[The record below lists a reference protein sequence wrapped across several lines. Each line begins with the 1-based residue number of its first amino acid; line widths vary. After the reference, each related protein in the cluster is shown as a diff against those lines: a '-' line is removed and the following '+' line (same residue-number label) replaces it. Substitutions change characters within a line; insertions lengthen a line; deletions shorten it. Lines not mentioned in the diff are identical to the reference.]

1 MLLAPLI
8 CVRDVEQS
16 SRWYQKLLGLVSG
29 HGGKEYERLNTE
41 NRLVLQ
47 LHKWEAEHHHGPLGD
62 PALKPYGNGVVLWF
76 ELQDFTDAVQRAT
89 AMNVEVI
96 RPAQLSENGNW
107 EFWIRDPEGY
117 MVVLTSPLH

>member
-1 MLLAPLI
+1 MMLAPLI
-8 CVRDVEQS
+8 CVRDVELS

-29 HGGKEYERLNTE
+29 HGGKEYERLNIGD
-41 NRLVLQ
+41 RLVLQ
-47 LHKWEAEHHHGPLGD
+47 LHRWEVEHHHGPLGD

-76 ELQDFTDAVQRAT
+76 ELQDFNEAVKRAT

-107 EFWIRDPEGY
+107 EFWIRDSEGY
-117 MVVLTSPLH
+117 MVVLTSPLP

>member
-1 MLLAPLI
+1 MMLAPLI

-29 HGGKEYERLNTE
+29 HGGKEYERLNSE

-47 LHKWEAEHHHGPLGD
+47 LHKWEVEHHHGPLGD

-76 ELQDFTDAVQRAT
+76 ELQDFNEAVKRAT

-107 EFWIRDPEGY
+107 EFWIRDSEGY
-117 MVVLTSPLH
+117 MVVLTSPLP

>member
-1 MLLAPLI
+1 MMLAPLI

>member
-29 HGGKEYERLNTE
+29 HGGKEYERLNSE

-76 ELQDFTDAVQRAT
+76 ELQDFNEAVKRAT

-107 EFWIRDPEGY
+107 EFWIRDSEGY
-117 MVVLTSPLH
+117 MVVLTSPLP

>member
-62 PALKPYGNGVVLWF
+62 PALNPYGNGVVLRF